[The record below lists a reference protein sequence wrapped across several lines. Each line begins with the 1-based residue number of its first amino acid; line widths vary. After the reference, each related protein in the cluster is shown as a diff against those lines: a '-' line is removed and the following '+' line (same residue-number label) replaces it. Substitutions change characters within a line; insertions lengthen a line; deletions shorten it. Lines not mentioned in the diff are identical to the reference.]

1 MRTQE
6 RVWICQ
12 LGGLKTVL
20 EEALRQQLTQ
30 NIPSFLSILKYLS
43 LVYSITHRNQNGL
56 DINNRRAQLIRD
68 INYQLKRIDGI
79 HCVYRAVLKQQ
90 IEQTLENQISAQ
102 RSQRKF
108 NQSSTA
114 EIASNLR
121 RMIW

>member
-43 LVYSITHRNQNGL
+43 LVYSITDMN
-56 DINNRRAQLIRD
+56 
-68 INYQLKRIDGI
+68 
-79 HCVYRAVLKQQ
+79 
-90 IEQTLENQISAQ
+90 
-102 RSQRKF
+102 
-108 NQSSTA
+108 
-114 EIASNLR
+114 
-121 RMIW
+121 

>member
-43 LVYSITHRNQNGL
+43 LVYSITDRNQNGV
-56 DINNRRAQLIRD
+56 DINNRRA
-68 INYQLKRIDGI
+68 
-79 HCVYRAVLKQQ
+79 
-90 IEQTLENQISAQ
+90 
-102 RSQRKF
+102 
-108 NQSSTA
+108 
-114 EIASNLR
+114 
-121 RMIW
+121 

>member
-43 LVYSITHRNQNGL
+43 LVYSITDRNQNGA
-56 DINNRRAQLIRD
+56 DINNRRA
-68 INYQLKRIDGI
+68 
-79 HCVYRAVLKQQ
+79 
-90 IEQTLENQISAQ
+90 
-102 RSQRKF
+102 
-108 NQSSTA
+108 
-114 EIASNLR
+114 
-121 RMIW
+121 